1 MDLARSLQV
10 VTEEVVLR
18 LAHTLHRDTGLA
30 NLCLA
35 GNVAL
40 NCISN
45 SRILREGPFKE
56 LWIQPAAGD
65 AGAALGAALAVWH
78 QLEEQPRHVNGASDA
93 MQGAFLGPSYTNAD
107 IERFLQEQEAR
118 YVRLSDEE
126 LYARVADELAAE
138 KVVAWFQGRMEFGP
152 RALGARSFLADAR
165 SSKMQAMINLKIK
178 YRESFWPL
186 APSVLRERL
195 SDYFDLQTASP
206 YMLLVAS
213 VQEERRLA
221 IDKEHTGWWGIERL
235 CVPRSD
241 IPAVT
246 DVDYSAR
253 IQTVHPETHP
263 RYYQLLKAFEA
274 KTGCGALV
282 NTSFNVRGE
291 PIVCSPEEAYRCFM
305 RTEADV
311 LVLENCLLYKAEQ
324 EPLLEDR
331 AWRKALSQD

>member
-1 MDLARSLQV
+1 REMDLARSLQV
-10 VTEEVVLR
+10 VTEEVMLR
-18 LAHTLHRDTGLA
+18 LSRTLHRDTGLE

-40 NCISN
+40 NCMSN

-78 QLEEQPRHVNGASDA
+78 QLEEQPRHVNGARDA

-107 IERFLQEQEAR
+107 IERFLEEQEAC
-118 YVRLSDEE
+118 YVRLSDED
-126 LYARVADELAAE
+126 LYARVADALATE

-165 SSKMQAMINLKIK
+165 SPKMQAMMNLKIK

-195 SDYFDLQTASP
+195 WLSLHRKTLRPYMPPRPSVKGGGRRAMPTEHAGWGGFDL
-206 YMLLVAS
+206 
-213 VQEERRLA
+213 
-221 IDKEHTGWWGIERL
+221 L

-241 IPAVT
+241 TPAVT
-246 DVDYSAR
+246 HVDYSAR
-253 IQTVHPETHP
+253 IQTVDQKTHP
-263 RYYQLLKAFEA
+263 RYY
-274 KTGCGALV
+274 
-282 NTSFNVRGE
+282 
-291 PIVCSPEEAYRCFM
+291 
-305 RTEADV
+305 
-311 LVLENCLLYKAEQ
+311 
-324 EPLLEDR
+324 
-331 AWRKALSQD
+331 